1 MATKL
6 LSDHQRFKL
15 DREDDRVFYREPRFV
30 HHLDQGFR
38 SHLTQLYRQRIP
50 PCATVLDLGS
60 SWVSHLPDD
69 VSYDRVIGHGMNE
82 AELQANPRLDH
93 HWIQDFNRDQRL
105 PLESGSVDVC
115 LAVAAWQYWTEPEA
129 IAEELRRVTRPGGSI
144 IVAFSNRMFFTKAP
158 QIWTDSSDQE
168 HLDYVESVL
177 AAQGWGPLERVAEVT
192 RAGGIAGLFGAQGD
206 PFFAVIGQHARP

>member
-1 MATKL
+1 MVTKL
-6 LSDHQRFKL
+6 LSDRQRFKL

-38 SHLTQLYRQRIP
+38 SRLTQLYRDRLP

-69 VSYDRVIGHGMNE
+69 VRYDRVIGHGMNE
-82 AELQANPRLDH
+82 AELQANPRLDEY
-93 HWIQDFNRDQRL
+93 WLQNFNQDQVI
-105 PLESGSVDVC
+105 PLDSASVDVS

-129 IAEELRRVTRPGGSI
+129 IASELLRVTRPGGSV

-158 QIWTDSSDQE
+158 QIWTDSSDSE
-168 HLDYVESVL
+168 HLDYVSSVL
-177 AAQGWGPLERVAEVT
+177 EAQGWIGIERLSET
-192 RAGGIAGLFGAQGD
+192 TQAGGLSGWLGGQGD
-206 PFFAVIGQHARP
+206 PFFAVIGHRQRP